1 MSTTN
6 EGKIIQAYT
15 QKKNDGIIGRIEH
28 LYLTDCELVRSI
40 QTYYIFFTS
49 GYLLLSFIW
58 VLLVWHCYHE
68 HSTSLQRGLMALP
81 ILKLIQVF
89 TYGIYVGECP
99 WANQM
104 HARYMMMA
112 LVTVSTMYQTILIAY
127 ILMMSK
133 GWKIVRHSLPRGDLS
148 TFTLLMG
155 SVYMTYSAYYVS
167 INISS
172 MKMFIGVSI
181 YITICLVPSQYS
193 ISCTLHDFA
202 ERPI

>member
-1 MSTTN
+1 
-6 EGKIIQAYT
+6 
-15 QKKNDGIIGRIEH
+15 
-28 LYLTDCELVRSI
+28 
-40 QTYYIFFTS
+40 
-49 GYLLLSFIW
+49 
-58 VLLVWHCYHE
+58 
-68 HSTSLQRGLMALP
+68 
-81 ILKLIQVF
+81 
-89 TYGIYVGECP
+89 
-99 WANQM
+99 
-104 HARYMMMA
+104 MMA

-181 YITICLVPSQYS
+181 YIYHYLFSSFS
-193 ISCTLHDFA
+193 IFYILHSS
-202 ERPI
+202 